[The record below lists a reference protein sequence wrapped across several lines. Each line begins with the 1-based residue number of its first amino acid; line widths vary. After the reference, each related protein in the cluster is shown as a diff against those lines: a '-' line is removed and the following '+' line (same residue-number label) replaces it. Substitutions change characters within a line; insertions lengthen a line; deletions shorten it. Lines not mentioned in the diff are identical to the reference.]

1 MAYKQ
6 SPINFGKGTGS
17 SPLNKNIDP
26 PKPAVNK
33 PRGLKKGESDAAYQ
47 AYLKKW
53 REDAKKKNTPKP
65 SPSTHSG
72 SSSILGRPFG
82 G

>member
-1 MAYKQ
+1 MAYTQ
-6 SPINFGKGTGS
+6 SPINFGVGTGS

-33 PRGLKKGESDAAYQ
+33 PRPQKEGESDAAYQ

-53 REDAKKKNTPKP
+53 REGKTGFERKNSGPAKPGT
-65 SPSTHSG
+65 G
-72 SSSILGRPFG
+72 GQLGGTTEF
-82 G
+82 